1 MRAAWYEQLGGA
13 DVIQVGELPAPEP
26 QAGQVRV
33 RLHTHGVNPTDWKRR
48 EGQRGAM
55 PFPRVIPGYDGAGV
69 IEAVGVGVDAGRIGQ
84 RVWVWEGAH
93 QQWHGTAAETTCVA
107 DSRAVALPEHAS
119 FEDGACMGV
128 PTMTA
133 CHAVML
139 AEAQAGDWLLV
150 TGAAGVVCNYAVQL
164 ARGMGLR
171 VIAVV
176 RGNDPQKAADAQ
188 RAGAEVVINS
198 DQDDIE
204 SAVLAH
210 TEGQGVR
217 GMVDVDLGAHLG
229 FAARIVA
236 VNGCIASFGTA
247 SNPKPV
253 LDWTPFMNRNIRV
266 CGVGIFS
273 VPEARKRAIVH
284 HVQSALQA
292 QQLWH
297 RVDRRFALDDFAE
310 AHRHQ
315 AHGRPR
321 GKVIVTL

>member
-1 MRAAWYEQLGGA
+1 
-13 DVIQVGELPAPEP
+13 
-26 QAGQVRV
+26 
-33 RLHTHGVNPTDWKRR
+33 
-48 EGQRGAM
+48 
-55 PFPRVIPGYDGAGV
+55 
-69 IEAVGVGVDAGRIGQ
+69 
-84 RVWVWEGAH
+84 
-93 QQWHGTAAETTCVA
+93 
-107 DSRAVALPEHAS
+107 
-119 FEDGACMGV
+119 
-128 PTMTA
+128 
-133 CHAVML
+133 
-139 AEAQAGDWLLV
+139 
-150 TGAAGVVCNYAVQL
+150 
-164 ARGMGLR
+164 MGLR

-176 RGNDPQKAADAQ
+176 RGSDPQKVADAQ
-188 RAGAEVVINS
+188 RAGAEVVLNS
-198 DQDDIE
+198 DRDDVT

-247 SNPKPV
+247 SNPRPV

-273 VPEARKRAIVH
+273 VPEAHKLAIVH

-315 AHGRPR
+315 AHGHPH
-321 GKVIVTL
+321 GKIIVTL